1 MCLVSAV
8 LGIAVVL
15 TEVLCSWTGSD
26 TDRSTD
32 QSSFAEAHS
41 AVIDCQVPHTAHIGL
56 LGGDA
61 LWEEMIWEEEDCMTW
76 WERCGVGIT
85 GVYLEDLCCWLTW
98 SSTDEHWLFGICGAG
113 IQRSH
118 HMVDLRVHIQLDNV
132 GISDHCNQ
140 ARHNALIWSLIIQKT
155 IAFVFISFF
164 ST

>member
-8 LGIAVVL
+8 LGIVVVL

-61 LWEEMIWEEEDCMTW
+61 LWEEMIW
-76 WERCGVGIT
+76 
-85 GVYLEDLCCWLTW
+85 

-132 GISDHCNQ
+132 GISDHCDSVPVASTQ
-140 ARHNALIWSLIIQKT
+140 TLSRRHLCEELMCPIVHNNHHCPLMNVHGEIALCCAHMQ
-155 IAFVFISFF
+155 
-164 ST
+164 